1 MVLLGVAAFCW
12 ALWLSR
18 NEVVFQRSKPLS
30 FLQVMFKGIYWIRS
44 WSILSKEVDK
54 LVLTVECRRLEIA
67 ALDFFNRNG
76 WNTLKR
82 IQF

>member
-54 LVLTVECRRLEIA
+54 LVLTVGCRRLEIA
-67 ALDFFNRNG
+67 ALVFFNRNG